1 MLNENNRDDSGNT
14 VEKEAITM
22 AAQLLIWAQ
31 ADREFA
37 QVLLFVQVCV

>member
-14 VEKEAITM
+14 VEKGAITM
-22 AAQLLIWAQ
+22 DDKLLIWAQ

-37 QVLLFVQVCV
+37 QVLLFV

>member
-22 AAQLLIWAQ
+22 EGQLLIWAQ

-37 QVLLFVQVCV
+37 QVLFFVQVCV